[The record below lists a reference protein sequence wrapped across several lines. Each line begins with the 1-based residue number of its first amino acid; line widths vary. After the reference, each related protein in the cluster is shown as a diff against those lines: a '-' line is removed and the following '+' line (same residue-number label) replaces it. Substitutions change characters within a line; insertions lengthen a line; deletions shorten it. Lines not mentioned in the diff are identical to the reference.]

1 MIYFP
6 TSASPNFVDKFLRS
20 VTRTNMEGV
29 SEQLPF
35 CGCGRGWVLSAGL
48 SWPLLSSL
56 RKAEQPSMQGWNF
69 QISSNSFYFFQRA
82 CKMGSMPLCLFQFP
96 IVYCQHIEINI
107 KVLVYW
113 SPSSPAIL
121 LNLVA
126 LVSLK
131 IFFCF
136 GLNYFILFLWRG
148 SCFLYQFLKSFSV
161 CTLFIS
167 FSCLIEL
174 TRISSTRWRGV
185 MRADT
190 LGFSP
195 LAKGKGTPFHR
206 VENWTSQS
214 CSAIH
219 SRVPI

>member
-131 IFFCF
+131 IFFLF
-136 GLNYFILFLWRG
+136 WVELFYFIFM
-148 SCFLYQFLKSFSV
+148 K
-161 CTLFIS
+161 
-167 FSCLIEL
+167 
-174 TRISSTRWRGV
+174 RIMLS
-185 MRADT
+185 
-190 LGFSP
+190 
-195 LAKGKGTPFHR
+195 
-206 VENWTSQS
+206 
-214 CSAIH
+214 
-219 SRVPI
+219 VPIFKVFLSMYTFYFFFLPYWIDQDL